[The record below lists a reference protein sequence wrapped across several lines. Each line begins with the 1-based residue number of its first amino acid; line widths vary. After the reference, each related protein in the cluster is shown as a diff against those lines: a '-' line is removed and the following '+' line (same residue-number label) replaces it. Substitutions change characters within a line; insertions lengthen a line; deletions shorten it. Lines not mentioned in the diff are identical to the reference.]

1 MLEQSEM
8 YGTTLRIAGVTEEPQ
23 QVEPTY
29 EQIRAA
35 LIDLVTA
42 ALRDTH
48 GAARAEVEIVDL
60 VDERVVLYLGGSITE
75 IHDRLTGA
83 VLPARAS

>member
-29 EQIRAA
+29 EQTRAA

-48 GAARAEVEIVDL
+48 GEAQAQVEIVDL
-60 VDERVVLYLGGSITE
+60 GDERVVLCLGGSIAE
-75 IHDRLTGA
+75 IHGRLTGA
-83 VLPARAS
+83 APPARAS